1 MSRAAS
7 LAVTN
12 ARIYTGDPARP
23 WAEALACSGDRIVR
37 VGGTKDVE
45 ALADRST
52 QIIDGGGG
60 LVLPGFIDAHIHLMW
75 GYELGAWIDLT
86 DKPSLPDVQARLT
99 GYAMTHP
106 EEEILIGHGFDYTA
120 LRSEGLPGKED
131 LDVAVSDRP
140 VLLSAWDGHTG
151 LGNTM
156 FVEAAVDAMRALGC
170 EVGAMQRDPGTGQPT
185 GVFQEVYNLMPY
197 VPELRR
203 RRSVDGLRATL
214 RTASRFGITT
224 AFDVQVNLEDLHAYE
239 TLWKSGELTVRMRVA
254 LYHPPETPRERYPAF
269 AEVRD
274 RPWDDWLR
282 VAAVKLYIDG
292 VQETGTAALLEPYA
306 NDPAS
311 YGSTQYPVD
320 AFQAVVEEFDR
331 LGFQICIHACGDRGV
346 RIALDAYE
354 RAQQRNG
361 SSGRRHRVEHC
372 ENLATEDLPR
382 FVRLGIVPCMMPRHS
397 SPELT
402 TRWRETVGPDRTAR
416 SFLWREFLDEGA
428 HLAFA
433 SDWPVSDMNPL
444 VGVQEAVTRRTL
456 DGHPSPHRVT
466 VREAIDAYTWGGAYA
481 SYAESTRG
489 VLAEKRY
496 ADFVILSHDVFEIPE
511 ERIGEAR
518 VVRTVV
524 GGRTVFEADAGP

>member
-1 MSRAAS
+1 MPEAAS
-7 LAVTN
+7 LVVAN
-12 ARIYTGDPARP
+12 ARIYTADPAQP

-37 VGGTKDVE
+37 IGRTNDVE
-45 ALADRST
+45 ALEERGT
-52 QIIDGGGG
+52 QVIDGGGR
-60 LVLPGFIDAHIHLMW
+60 LVLPGVIDAHVHLIW

-86 DKPSLPDVQARLT
+86 DKPSLRAIQTRLT
-99 GYAMTHP
+99 DYARTHP
-106 EEEILIGHGFDYTA
+106 EEEILVGHGFDYAA
-120 LRSEGLPGKED
+120 LRSESLPGKED

-151 LGNTM
+151 LGNTK
-156 FVEAAVDAMRALGC
+156 FVETAVEAMRALGG
-170 EVGAMQRDPGTGQPT
+170 EVGAMQRDPRTGRPT
-185 GVFQEVYNLMPY
+185 GVFHEVYNLMPY
-197 VPELRR
+197 LPELRR

-224 AFDVQVNLEDLHAYE
+224 AFDVQVNLEDLPAYE
-239 TLWKSGELTVRMRVA
+239 TLWKSGELTVRVRVA

-269 AEVRD
+269 VAVRD

-282 VAAVKLYIDG
+282 VAGIKLYIDG

-306 NDPAS
+306 NEPTS
-311 YGSTQYPVD
+311 CGSTQYPVD
-320 AFQAVVEEFDR
+320 TFQAVVEEWDR

-361 SSGRRHRVEHC
+361 TSGRRHRVEHC
-372 ENLATEDLPR
+372 ENLAAEDLPR
-382 FVRLGIVPCMMPRHS
+382 FVRLGVVPCMMPRHS

-402 TRWRETVGPDRTAR
+402 TRWREAVGPDRTAR
-416 SFLWREFLDEGA
+416 SFLWRELLDEGA

-444 VGVQEAVTRRTL
+444 VGVQEAVTRSTS

-466 VREAIDAYTWGGAYA
+466 IREGIDAYTRGAAYA
-481 SYAESTRG
+481 SHAESRCGMLT
-489 VLAEKRY
+489 EKRY
-496 ADFVILSHDVFEIPE
+496 ADFVILSRDVFEIPE

-524 GGRTVFEADAGP
+524 GGRTVFEADARP